1 MVYLQVTHFLYTSPC
16 VSISGLCRQQAHLWY
31 TYILSRFQT
40 RDKQLR
46 CVFNIPKPTWPP
58 GSSSIPQFLPL
69 TGHGHSLPSTL
80 NFPAQEL
87 GFLSSRHFGSL
98 LPTSLCISLSSLSA
112 YMLSLFFFRSVSLSM
127 ATALTPFLCGW

>member
-1 MVYLQVTHFLYTSPC
+1 MSAFQHFVKNYQPHICEFVIFFHLFKTTVLHGKKFLLAGAKGFRCIFYVT
-16 VSISGLCRQQAHLWY
+16 
-31 TYILSRFQT
+31 
-40 RDKQLR
+40 KQ
-46 CVFNIPKPTWPP
+46 NWPP